1 MKGRR
6 LDSLQDFYR
15 GQPGDYCKV
24 TSDEPGA
31 APGHTVWYVRD
42 PAGRVG
48 ALRDH
53 AVTEHEDGTISVS
66 PSILDPSPGG
76 WHGWLERG
84 LWRAV

>member
-1 MKGRR
+1 VRGRR
-6 LDSLQDFYR
+6 LDQLQEFYQ

-31 APGHTVWYVRD
+31 APGHVIWYVRD

-53 AVTEHEDGTISVS
+53 TVIEHEDGTISVS

-76 WHGWLERG
+76 WHGFLERG
-84 LWRAV
+84 EWRPA